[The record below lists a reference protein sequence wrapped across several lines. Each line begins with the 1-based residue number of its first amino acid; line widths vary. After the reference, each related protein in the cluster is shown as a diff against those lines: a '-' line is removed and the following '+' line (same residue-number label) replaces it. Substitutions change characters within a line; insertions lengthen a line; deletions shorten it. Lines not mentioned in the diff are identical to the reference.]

1 MGNCSVELY
10 KMLTRYL
17 YRDIIKKS
25 DSMEIGGDGVERKTL
40 YHGSVDII
48 EKPEFGKGKKHND
61 YGPGFYC
68 TENIELAKEWACTE
82 GQNGYANQYEIDLE
96 NLRILNLADGNYTI
110 LHWLALLVKHRRTRL
125 ATPTLQRGADW
136 LLKHYLI
143 DVQEYDI
150 VIGYRADD
158 SYFSFARAFLSN
170 QISLEQL
177 SYAMRLGKLGEQ
189 VVLIS
194 REAFVRV
201 QYVSN
206 EIADTTKYFS
216 MRMTRDDEAREA
228 YRKVLETEDEN
239 GVFMRDLIRGGVKP
253 DAGI

>member
-1 MGNCSVELY
+1 ME
-10 KMLTRYL
+10 
-17 YRDIIKKS
+17 KK
-25 DSMEIGGDGVERKTL
+25 IL
-40 YHGSVDII
+40 YHGSVDVI
-48 EKPEFGKGKKHND
+48 EKPELGKEKKHND

-96 NLRILNLADGNYTI
+96 NLRVLNLSGENYNI
-110 LHWLALLVKHRRTRL
+110 LLWLALLVKYREMRL
-125 ATPTLQRGADW
+125 TTPIMRRGAEW
-136 LLKHYLI
+136 LQNNYLI
-143 DVQEYDI
+143 DVQDYDI

-194 REAFVRV
+194 REAFERV

-206 EIADTTKYFS
+206 EIADTTVYFS
-216 MRMTRDDEAREA
+216 LRMARDEAAREA

-239 GVFMRDLIRGGVKP
+239 GVYMRDLIKGGEKP

>member
-1 MGNCSVELY
+1 M
-10 KMLTRYL
+10 
-17 YRDIIKKS
+17 
-25 DSMEIGGDGVERKTL
+25 ERKIL

-82 GQNGYANQYEIDLE
+82 GQNGYANQYEIDTE
-96 NLRILNLADGNYTI
+96 DLRILNLTEENYTI
-110 LHWLALLVKHRRTRL
+110 LHWLALLVKYRGARL

-136 LLKHYLI
+136 MLKNYLI
-143 DVQEYDI
+143 DVQDYDI

-194 REAFVRV
+194 REAFERI
-201 QYVSN
+201 QYVAN
-206 EIADTTKYFS
+206 EIADTNVYFS
-216 MRMTRDDEAREA
+216 LRMTRDEEAREA
-228 YRKVLETEDEN
+228 YRKVLETEDEK
-239 GVFMRDLIRGGVKP
+239 GVYMRDLIRGGGKP
-253 DAGI
+253 DEGL

>member
-1 MGNCSVELY
+1 MG
-10 KMLTRYL
+10 KM
-17 YRDIIKKS
+17 
-25 DSMEIGGDGVERKTL
+25 TL
-40 YHGSVDII
+40 YHGSADVIG
-48 EKPEFGKGKKHND
+48 KPEFGKGKTHND

-82 GQNGYANQYEIDLE
+82 GQDGYANQYQIETE
-96 NLRILNLADGNYTI
+96 ELRILNLSEENYGI
-110 LHWLALLVKHRRTRL
+110 LHWLALLVKHREMRL
-125 ATPTLQRGADW
+125 ATPVLRRGAEW
-136 LLKHYLI
+136 LLNNYLI
-143 DVQEYDI
+143 DVQDYDI

-194 REAFVRV
+194 RKAFERV
-201 QYVSN
+201 HYLSN
-206 EIADTTKYFS
+206 EIADKNVYFS
-216 MRMTRDDEAREA
+216 LRMTRDEDAREA

-239 GVFMRDLIRGGVKP
+239 GVYMRNLIRGGVKK

>member
-1 MGNCSVELY
+1 M
-10 KMLTRYL
+10 
-17 YRDIIKKS
+17 
-25 DSMEIGGDGVERKTL
+25 RKLTL
-40 YHGSVDII
+40 YHGSVDVI

-82 GQNGYANQYEIDLE
+82 GQNGYANQYEIDTE
-96 NLRILNLADGNYTI
+96 SLRILNLSEESYNI
-110 LHWLALLVKHRRTRL
+110 LHWLALLVKYRGTRL
-125 ATPTLQRGADW
+125 ATPTLQRGAEW
-136 LLKHYLI
+136 LLNHYLI

-177 SYAMRLGKLGEQ
+177 SYALRLGKLGEQ
-189 VVLIS
+189 VVLVS
-194 REAFVRV
+194 REAFKRV
-201 QYVSN
+201 NYVSN

-216 MRMTRDDEAREA
+216 MRMTRDEEAREA

-239 GVFMRDLIRGGVKP
+239 GVYMRDLIRGGEP
-253 DAGI
+253 NARI

>member
-1 MGNCSVELY
+1 
-10 KMLTRYL
+10 
-17 YRDIIKKS
+17 
-25 DSMEIGGDGVERKTL
+25 MERVIL

-48 EKPEFGKGKKHND
+48 EKPEYGKGKRHND
-61 YGPGFYC
+61 YGSGFYC

-82 GQNGYANQYEIDLE
+82 GQNGYANRYEIDTEGLH
-96 NLRILNLADGNYTI
+96 ILNLLDENYTI
-110 LHWLALLVKHRRTRL
+110 LHWIALLVKHRRIRL
-125 ATPTLQRGADW
+125 ATPILQRGADW

-143 DVQEYDI
+143 DVQDYDI
-150 VIGYRADD
+150 IIGYRADD
-158 SYFSFARAFLSN
+158 SYFSFASAFLSN
-170 QISLEQL
+170 QISLEQV

-194 REAFVRV
+194 REAFERV
-201 QYVSN
+201 HYVSN

-216 MRMTRDDEAREA
+216 LRMTRDEEAREA

-239 GVFMRDLIRGGVKP
+239 GVYMRDLIRGGVKL

>member
-1 MGNCSVELY
+1 MT
-10 KMLTRYL
+10 KYL
-17 YRDIIKKS
+17 YRDIMKKS
-25 DSMEIGGDGVERKTL
+25 DSMEIGGDGVERKIL

-48 EKPEFGKGKKHND
+48 EKPEFGKGKRHND

-68 TENIELAKEWACTE
+68 TENVELAKEWACTE
-82 GQNGYANQYEIDLE
+82 GQNGYANQYEIE
-96 NLRILNLADGNYTI
+96 TEGLRILNLMEENYSI
-110 LHWLALLVKHRRTRL
+110 LHWIALLVKHRGTRL
-125 ATPTLQRGADW
+125 ATPILQRGADW
-136 LLKHYLI
+136 LLSNYLI
-143 DVQEYDI
+143 DVQDYDI

-177 SYAMRLGKLGEQ
+177 SHAMRLGKLGEQ

-194 REAFVRV
+194 REAFERV

-206 EIADTTKYFS
+206 EIADKNVYFS
-216 MRMTRDDEAREA
+216 LRMTRNEDAREA

-239 GVFMRDLIRGGVKP
+239 GVYMRNLIRGGVKK

>member
-1 MGNCSVELY
+1 
-10 KMLTRYL
+10 MLR
-17 YRDIIKKS
+17 
-25 DSMEIGGDGVERKTL
+25 VTL
-40 YHGSVDII
+40 YHGSVDVIV
-48 EKPEFGKGKKHND
+48 KPEFGKGKKHND

-82 GQNGYANQYEIDLE
+82 GMDGYANQYEMDME
-96 NLRILNLADGNYTI
+96 GLRILNLSEERYNI
-110 LHWLALLVKHRRTRL
+110 LHWLALLVKHREMRL
-125 ATPTLQRGADW
+125 TTPIMRRGAEW
-136 LLKHYLI
+136 LLKNYLM

-194 REAFVRV
+194 REAFERV

-216 MRMTRDDEAREA
+216 LRMTRDEEARA
-228 YRKVLETEDEN
+228 TYRKVLEAEDEN
-239 GVFMRDLIRGGVKP
+239 GVYMRDLIRGGVKP
-253 DAGI
+253 DAGV

>member
-1 MGNCSVELY
+1 MG
-10 KMLTRYL
+10 KM
-17 YRDIIKKS
+17 
-25 DSMEIGGDGVERKTL
+25 TL
-40 YHGSVDII
+40 YHGSADVIG
-48 EKPEFGKGKKHND
+48 KPEFGKGKTHND

-82 GQNGYANQYEIDLE
+82 GQDGYANQYEIE
-96 NLRILNLADGNYTI
+96 TEGLRILNLSEENYGI
-110 LHWLALLVKHRRTRL
+110 LHWLALLVKHREMRL
-125 ATPTLQRGADW
+125 ATPVLRRGAEW
-136 LLKHYLI
+136 LLNNYLI
-143 DVQEYDI
+143 DVQDYDI

-170 QISLEQL
+170 QISVEQL

-194 REAFVRV
+194 RKAFERV
-201 QYVSN
+201 HYLSN
-206 EIADTTKYFS
+206 EIADTTVYFS
-216 MRMTRDDEAREA
+216 LRMTRDEEAREA

-239 GVFMRDLIRGGVKP
+239 GVYMRDLIRGGVKS

>member
-1 MGNCSVELY
+1 MG
-10 KMLTRYL
+10 KM
-17 YRDIIKKS
+17 
-25 DSMEIGGDGVERKTL
+25 TL
-40 YHGSVDII
+40 YHGSADVIG
-48 EKPEFGKGKKHND
+48 KPEFGKGKTHND

-82 GQNGYANQYEIDLE
+82 GQDGYANQYEIE
-96 NLRILNLADGNYTI
+96 TEELRILNLSEENYGI
-110 LHWLALLVKHRRTRL
+110 LHWLALLVKHREMRL
-125 ATPTLQRGADW
+125 ATPVLRRGAEW
-136 LLKHYLI
+136 LLNNYLI
-143 DVQEYDI
+143 DVQDYDI

-194 REAFVRV
+194 RKAFERV
-201 QYVSN
+201 HYLSN
-206 EIADTTKYFS
+206 EIADKNVYFS
-216 MRMTRDDEAREA
+216 LRMTRDEDAREA

-239 GVFMRDLIRGGVKP
+239 GVYMRNLIRGGVKK